1 MFAAQ
6 VRDITEITSPPQF
19 GAAPV
24 RIRPQRSF
32 ETAKAQV
39 SCSLAKLCRPAE
51 RQASCVWSLQVDADL
66 HSFRCEVANQLL
78 AEAGQPGL
86 ADDGILS
93 R

>member
-1 MFAAQ
+1 M
-6 VRDITEITSPPQF
+6 RDITEITSPPQF
-19 GAAPV
+19 SAAPV

-39 SCSLAKLCRPAE
+39 SCFLAFQIVLSAKQLGLR
-51 RQASCVWSLQVDADL
+51 VWSLQVDADL